1 MMSNAI
7 AKGASIALAAIWV
20 VSTPARSEAACA
32 HDDFYEFLMAF
43 QGNPTEQAINSAD
56 QIVMTTR
63 HKTGSDMPKLHVE
76 TKDKED
82 LDWPVMPPLDEL
94 GKRDFKYRFYQ
105 LAPHAAELTAAD
117 AEGVD
122 GFLTWSFEKK
132 PCWRL
137 VGYTDALLR
146 P

>member
-1 MMSNAI
+1 MTSAI
-7 AKGASIALAAIWV
+7 AKGASIALAATWV
-20 VSTPARSEAACA
+20 ISTPARSEAACA

-43 QGNPTEQAINSAD
+43 QGNPPEQANNSAD

-63 HKTGSDMPKLHVE
+63 HESGSNMPEMQIE
-76 TKDKED
+76 TKDKDD
-82 LDWPVMPPLDEL
+82 LDWPVMPTLDEL

-105 LAPHAAELTAAD
+105 PAPHAAELTAED

-122 GFLTWSFEKK
+122 GFLTWNFEKK

-137 VGYTDALLR
+137 VGYTDAVLR